1 MERESKA
8 GTNAK
13 RSKAWNW
20 VLWWM
25 IDEGELEEQ
34 VAEYSDLPIYVA
46 ARGLSLLLLLF
57 SATMTVAAIYFLQL
71 EPIGLVD
78 AALMSVLGLLIY
90 FGHRWAMILV
100 MLLWTLEKAMMIIEP
115 VLSGTVGSTMS
126 NPVTQ
131 IFWWAIY
138 MHAFYLA
145 FRVEQE
151 RRKRLTSPE
160 VEKVFE

>member
-1 MERESKA
+1 
-8 GTNAK
+8 
-13 RSKAWNW
+13 
-20 VLWWM
+20 M

-34 VAEYSDLPIYVA
+34 VSEYSDLPIYVA

-57 SATMTVAAIYFLQL
+57 SAATTVAVIYFGQL

-78 AALMSVLGLLIY
+78 AAVMSALGLFIY
-90 FGHRWAMILV
+90 FGHRWAMILIMV
-100 MLLWTLEKAMMIIEP
+100 LWTLEKAVMIIEP
-115 VLSGTVGSTMS
+115 LAAGTVGSPMS

-131 IFWWAIY
+131 IFWWAVY

-151 RRKRLTSPE
+151 RRRRP
-160 VEKVFE
+160 

>member
-1 MERESKA
+1 VERESKIR
-8 GTNAK
+8 AK
-13 RSKAWNW
+13 RSRALNW

-34 VAEYSDLPIYVA
+34 VSEYSDLPIYVA

-57 SATMTVAAIYFLQL
+57 SAAMTVAVIAFGIV

-78 AALMSVLGLLIY
+78 AALMSVLGLFIY
-90 FGHRWAMILV
+90 FGHRWAMILIMV
-100 MLLWTLEKAMMIIEP
+100 LWTLEKAVMIIVP
-115 VLSGTVGSTMS
+115 LQAGTVGSPMS

-131 IFWWAIY
+131 IFWWAVY

-151 RRKRLTSPE
+151 RRKRPIPRE